1 MIRREMMKNSHD
13 MKSSIHLV
21 SDKTTNTGENVSIC
35 TDLLKNYEIAK
46 DVVNLIDIPNRAI
59 ISADIM
65 INLDYIENETYMKL
79 TTNVNGINDILIKID
94 EELLVDSLIECVNH
108 KKIASKTEY
117 LGSLKDDLLKQLQSV
132 LLKERG
138 QLITFSEAL
147 VAYIEVF
154 NNKNELVGKANRFNL
169 VADINSLKVV
179 LCEYLGHNP
188 MDNNDD
194 YDNTYRIEFY
204 IGAKKIVLR
213 NINFDEIQTH
223 NSKMSY
229 AHGTG
234 YRTNLSITNGDIS
247 LYEKALASIKQ
258 LKLEANTNNL
268 SALIKYLQNN
278 NTTKSIMSYIR
289 KNKLK
294 FGANEIDINK
304 YLLEELI

>member
-35 TDLLKNYEIAK
+35 TDLLKDYEIAK

-117 LGSLKDDLLKQLQSV
+117 LGSLKEDLLKQLQSV

-169 VADINSLKVV
+169 VVDVNGLEVV
-179 LCEYLGHNP
+179 LCEYLGQNP
-188 MDNNDD
+188 MENNN
-194 YDNTYRIEFY
+194 DNTYRIELY
-204 IGAKKIVLR
+204 IGSKKIVLR
-213 NINFDEIQTH
+213 DITFNRLEEHQ
-223 NSKMSY
+223 SKIRY
-229 AHGTG
+229 IRGAG
-234 YRTNLSITNGDIS
+234 YRTNLSITDGDIS
-247 LYEKALASIKQ
+247 LYEKASNAIKQ
-258 LKLEANTNNL
+258 LKIEENTNNL
-268 SALIKYLQNN
+268 ITLINYLQNN